1 MQGIMTDLRW
11 LGTVTLLAVLLA
23 VVTLIGGADH
33 SFAATFNP
41 TGAAC
46 LDNET
51 TPAKCD
57 GDSAPGAVSG
67 ITTAFN
73 LPKGDANFSA
83 VISFYPP
90 EWFIAN
96 GNDIPDGAM
105 VGKLTAGATLGLIGG
120 ACDGA
125 LTPTFPL
132 MDATINPSSQVTF
145 DNGFKDADSDGV
157 ADAVTK
163 YPDFLA
169 RSFPGQTFRAR
180 LYGQAVVGGVNVS
193 LNFIIFNPG
202 DLIKDITPDPKLG
215 YPSVTVLQNIGDPDI
230 VPASSAISDFCSPLT
245 SDTTTYGTTQDNPKT
260 AANEG
265 GKEYRKNPTT
275 AGTYTFV
282 TYAASL
288 RDADGDG
295 LENNLDTCPFNPD
308 TWDPRVGQWGT
319 VQPGDSDGDRIPDTC
334 DATPNDAYPSIDA
347 DTPQKDFYLNTGD
360 NCPQV
365 ANGIST
371 NGHVIGP
378 NNQKDTDSDS
388 IGDECDILG
397 AGGIGKGP
405 SVADGEVLKLCG
417 VQAIQ
422 VGGGGTPD
430 TKVLNRIPCGAG
442 VADATPTPT
451 PPPDADGDGVPDSAD
466 KCASTPAGTSVNAD
480 GCSAKQIKDLAEK
493 ALGTLTSG
501 LSLAT
506 GLANVTVG
514 SSTVLA
520 AGFADDAGKAVAG
533 AAVTFK
539 IDQQPGSDANL
550 EGQAQVTKTTDA
562 QGVATATLNAG
573 SKPGAIVV
581 SAAAQGK
588 TKTVTVNVAAPA
600 AVVVNPPDGGIGS
613 LAPVAGSVP
622 AWAAFVTA
630 AGGIGMLIGIG
641 TLASRRL
648 TARRRRD

>member
-1 MQGIMTDLRW
+1 MQGILTDLRW

-41 TGAAC
+41 TGEAC

-57 GDSAPGAVSG
+57 GDSTPGAISG
-67 ITTAFN
+67 IATSFN

-83 VISFYPP
+83 VISFTPP
-90 EWFIAN
+90 EWFVAN
-96 GNDIPDGAM
+96 GNDIPDGAL

-125 LTPTFPL
+125 LTPTFPM
-132 MDATINPSSQVTF
+132 MDATISPSSQVTF
-145 DNGFKDADSDGV
+145 DDGFKDADSDGV

-169 RSFPGQTFRAR
+169 RIFPGQTLRAR
-180 LYGQAVVGGVNVS
+180 LYGQAKVTSVDVS
-193 LNFIIFNPG
+193 LNFLIFNPG
-202 DLIKDITPDPKLG
+202 DPIKDITPDPKLG
-215 YPSVTVLQNIGDPDI
+215 YPSVTILQNIGDPDI
-230 VPASSAISDFCSPLT
+230 QPASTAISDFCSPLT
-245 SDTTTYGTTQDNPKT
+245 SNTITFGTSQDNPKT

-265 GKEYRKNPTT
+265 GKVYRKNPTT
-275 AGTYTFV
+275 AGTYVFV
-282 TYAASL
+282 AYAASL

-295 LENNLDTCPFNPD
+295 LENSLDTCPFNPD
-308 TWDPRVGQWGT
+308 TWNPRAGSFGT
-319 VQPGDSDGDRIPDTC
+319 PQPGDSDGDRIPDTC
-334 DATPNDAYPSIDA
+334 DPNPNDTHPSIDLDQDA
-347 DTPQKDFYLNTGD
+347 YLNTGD

-365 ANGIST
+365 ANGIDT
-371 NGHVIGP
+371 AGTVLGP
-378 NNQKDTDSDS
+378 NNQKDSDEDG

-405 SVADGEVLKLCG
+405 NVDDGETLKLCG
-417 VQAIQ
+417 VNPMQ
-422 VGGGGTPD
+422 VGGGGGTPD
-430 TKVLNRIPCGAG
+430 TKVLDRIPCGAG
-442 VADATPTPT
+442 VADVTPTPT

-466 KCASTPAGTSVNAD
+466 KCAGTPAGTSVNAD
-480 GCSAKQIKDLAEK
+480 GCSAKQIEDLAK
-493 ALGTLTSG
+493 KVLGTLTSG

-562 QGVATATLNAG
+562 QGVATATLNVG

-588 TKTVTVNVAAPA
+588 TKTVTVNVAAA
-600 AVVVNPPDGGIGS
+600 AAGPGIGS
-613 LAPVAGSVP
+613 GPISGIGTLAPVAASVP

-630 AGGIGMLIGIG
+630 AGGIGLLVGIG